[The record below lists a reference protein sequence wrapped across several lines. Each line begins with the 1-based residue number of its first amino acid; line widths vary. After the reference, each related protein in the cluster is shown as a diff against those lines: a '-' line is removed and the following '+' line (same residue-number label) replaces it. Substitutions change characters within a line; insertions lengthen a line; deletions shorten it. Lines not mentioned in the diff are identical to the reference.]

1 MKKIVNFILTHRV
14 ITTLLILIPAVIV
27 VGQELIKNTDSA
39 DSSGSQIQSTVKKG
53 AISTTVSASGKIETA
68 NYLAVT
74 TSVNGIV
81 KKVYVKEGDKVMKGQ
96 KILEVTLDSEGQI
109 SLDNA
114 YSTYLRAKNSLDS
127 SKNSLFSLES
137 TMIQKE
143 EAFKTEK
150 ENNRYQSHDERVS
163 YKLAENDYLKAK
175 NDYELKK
182 SEIAQLQIALNSAWK
197 EYLSQSPTITASS
210 DGVIANIVA
219 VEGVP
224 ILNSVSERSVQTV
237 ASIKVEGTP
246 IAVLNLTELDIN
258 NIKVGQKVNILL
270 NSVQDQTFTG
280 TVVGIDKMGSST
292 SGVSNYPVTV
302 KFDQDTDKAL
312 PNMGIEADIIL
323 ASKESVLY
331 VPTAA
336 INTKGK
342 NKSVT
347 ILENGAEKNVEV
359 QTGISDSSN
368 TEIIEGLNEG
378 DIVLVSTLPTSGFSS
393 NSNVRIGGGGVVPF
407 VGR

>member
-182 SEIAQLQIALNSAWK
+182 SEITQLQIALNSAWK

-378 DIVLVSTLPTSGFSS
+378 DIVLVSTLPTSGFSN
-393 NSNVRIGGGGVVPF
+393 NSNVRIGGSGVVPF

>member
-378 DIVLVSTLPTSGFSS
+378 DIVLVSTLPTSGFSN
-393 NSNVRIGGGGVVPF
+393 NSNVRIGGSGVVPF